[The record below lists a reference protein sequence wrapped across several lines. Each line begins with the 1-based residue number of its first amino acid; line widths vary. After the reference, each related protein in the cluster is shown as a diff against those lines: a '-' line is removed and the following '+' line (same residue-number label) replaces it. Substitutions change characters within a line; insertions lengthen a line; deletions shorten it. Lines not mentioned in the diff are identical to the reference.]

1 MSILIKNITIKNFMS
16 VGNTTQAVNFYH
28 DGLTLVLGNNLDLG
42 GEGSRN
48 GTGKTTLINALS
60 YAIYGQA
67 LTNIRR
73 DNLVNKTN
81 NKNMIVTVDFEKDGH
96 KYRLER
102 GRKPNKFQFIVD
114 DAIVNEQGTD
124 EAQGENRLTQEEVLR
139 VFDMSHTMFKH
150 IIALNTYTE
159 PFLAMKANDQRA
171 VIEELLGILRLSE
184 KAEVL
189 KERIRESNEDIK
201 TEQVRLEQIKISNEK
216 VEDTIRKFHIKS
228 VGWEE
233 KNKQVIRDL
242 TSGITEL
249 EKINIDNEVE
259 NHKSLIQWLEQDQKI
274 KSLEQNLNF
283 NNSNLVSVKDS
294 VKSFTT
300 QLETLNG
307 KKCPMCEQEVHTKKH
322 EHLVSNIEEK
332 HTKKVEEQSQ
342 IEKTITQVETQIKDQ
357 GPRPDRPVT
366 IYETADEAYQHRQNL
381 AELKNQLLAEQEKVN
396 PHTEQIETLKV
407 KNIEEVDYA
416 RINALQ
422 KLKDHQ
428 DFLYKLLT
436 SRDSFIR
443 KKIIDQNLLYL
454 NSRLNY
460 YLDKIGLPHE
470 VVFKSDLSVEITE
483 LGRELDF
490 DNLSRGER
498 NRLILGL
505 SWAFRD
511 VYESMNT
518 TINLLFIDELV
529 DSGMD
534 TMGVESAMVVLKKM
548 SRERGKNVF
557 LISHRDELTS
567 RCSNVLNVVKENGF
581 TSFATDIE
589 TVDHKSHP
597 ELYKENVDEH
607 DPVSA

>member
-1 MSILIKNITIKNFMS
+1 MIKIKSITIKNFMS
-16 VGNTTQAVNFYH
+16 VGNTTQAVNFAH

-60 YAIYGQA
+60 YAVYGQA
-67 LTNIRR
+67 LTNIRK

-81 NKNMIVTVDFEKDGH
+81 NKSMLVTVDFEKDGH
-96 KYRLER
+96 SYRIER

-114 DAIVNEQGTD
+114 DSIVNEQGTD

-150 IIALNTYTE
+150 IVALNTYTE
-159 PFLAMKANDQRA
+159 PFLAMKSNDQRSI
-171 VIEELLGILRLSE
+171 IEELLGISRLSE
-184 KAEVL
+184 KAERL
-189 KERIRESNEDIK
+189 KELMRETNEDIK
-201 TEQVRLEQIKISNEK
+201 TEQARLEQVKISNEK
-216 VEDTIRKFHIKS
+216 MEETIRKFQIKNIA
-228 VGWEE
+228 WEE
-233 KNKQVIRDL
+233 THKKAITEL
-242 TSGITEL
+242 TNGITEL
-249 EKINIDNEVE
+249 EKIDIDAEIQQ
-259 NHKSLIQWLEQDQKI
+259 HKLLTHWQEQSQKI
-274 KSLEQNLNF
+274 KSYEQNLNF
-283 NNSNLVSVKDS
+283 NKSNLSSVQS
-294 VKSFTT
+294 LLESLNT
-300 QLETLNG
+300 QLSTLEG
-307 KKCPMCEQEVHTKKH
+307 KQCPMCEQELHTDKH
-322 EHLVSNIEEK
+322 THLVDDIK
-332 HTKKVEEQSQ
+332 QQHTAKLEEQSQ
-342 IEKTITQVETQIKDQ
+342 ITGTIESIEKQISEQ
-357 GPRPDRPVT
+357 GEIGERPD
-366 IYETADEAYQHRQNL
+366 TAYSSSDEAYDHRQNL
-381 AELKNQLLAEQEKVN
+381 AELKSQLESEKQKEN
-396 PHTEQIETLKV
+396 PHTEQIAELKS
-407 KNIEEVDYA
+407 KNIEEVDYTQ
-416 RINALQ
+416 INALQ

-436 SRDSFIR
+436 SKDSFIR

-518 TINLLFIDELV
+518 SLNLLFIDELV

-534 TMGVESAMVVLKKM
+534 TMGVESAMSVLKKM
-548 SRERGKNVF
+548 SREGGKNIF

-589 TVDHKSHP
+589 TIDHKTHK
-597 ELYKENVDEH
+597 ELFAKDHEH
-607 DPVSA
+607 DTVSA

>member
-1 MSILIKNITIKNFMS
+1 MS
-16 VGNTTQAVNFYH
+16 VGNTTQAVNFAH

-60 YAIYGQA
+60 YAVYGQA
-67 LTNIRR
+67 LTNIRK

-81 NKNMIVTVDFEKDGH
+81 NKNMLVTVDFEKDGH
-96 KYRLER
+96 AYRIER
-102 GRKPNKFQFIVD
+102 GRKPNRFQFIVD
-114 DAIVNEQGTD
+114 DSIVNEQGTD

-150 IIALNTYTE
+150 IVALNTYTE
-159 PFLAMKANDQRA
+159 PFLAMKANDQRSI
-171 VIEELLGILRLSE
+171 IEELLGISRLSE
-184 KAEVL
+184 KAERL
-189 KERIRESNEDIK
+189 KEHMRETNEDMK
-201 TEQVRLEQIKISNEK
+201 TEQARLEQVKISNEK
-216 VEDTIRKFHIKS
+216 MEETIRKFQIKNIA
-228 VGWEE
+228 WEE
-233 KNKQVIRDL
+233 THKKAITEL
-242 TSGITEL
+242 TNGITEL
-249 EKINIDNEVE
+249 EKIDIDAEIHQ
-259 NHKSLIQWLEQDQKI
+259 HKLLTHWQEQSQKI
-274 KSLEQNLNF
+274 KSYEQNLNF
-283 NNSNLVSVKDS
+283 NKSNLSSVQS
-294 VKSFTT
+294 LLESLST
-300 QLETLNG
+300 QLSTLEG
-307 KKCPMCEQEVHTKKH
+307 KQCPMCEQELHTDKH
-322 EHLVSNIEEK
+322 THLVNDIK
-332 HTKKVEEQSQ
+332 QQHTAKLEEQTQITGTIES
-342 IEKTITQVETQIKDQ
+342 IEKQISEQ
-357 GPRPDRPVT
+357 GEVGERPD
-366 IYETADEAYQHRQNL
+366 TAYSSIDEAYDHRQNL
-381 AELKNQLLAEQEKVN
+381 AELKSQLESEKQKEN
-396 PHTEQIETLKV
+396 PHTEQIEELKA
-407 KNIEEVDYA
+407 KNIEEVDYVQ
-416 RINALQ
+416 INALQ

-436 SRDSFIR
+436 SKDSFIR

-470 VVFKSDLSVEITE
+470 VVFKSDLTVEITE

-518 TINLLFIDELV
+518 SVNLLFIDELV

-534 TMGVESAMVVLKKM
+534 TMGVESAMSVLKKM
-548 SRERGKNVF
+548 SREGAKNIF

-589 TVDHKSHP
+589 TIDHKTHK
-597 ELYKENVDEH
+597 ELFAKDHEH
-607 DPVSA
+607 DTVSA

>member
-1 MSILIKNITIKNFMS
+1 MS
-16 VGNTTQAVNFYH
+16 VGNTTQAVNFAH

-60 YAIYGQA
+60 YAVYGQA
-67 LTNIRR
+67 LTNIRK

-81 NKNMIVTVDFEKDGH
+81 NKNMLVTVDFEKDGH
-96 KYRLER
+96 AYRVER

-114 DAIVNEQGTD
+114 DSIVNEQGTD

-150 IIALNTYTE
+150 IVALNTYTE
-159 PFLAMKANDQRA
+159 PFLAMKANDQRSI
-171 VIEELLGILRLSE
+171 IEELLGISRLSE
-184 KAEVL
+184 KAERL
-189 KERIRESNEDIK
+189 KEHMRETNEDMK
-201 TEQVRLEQIKISNEK
+201 TEQARLEQVKISNEK
-216 VEDTIRKFHIKS
+216 MEETIRKFQIKNIA
-228 VGWEE
+228 WEE
-233 KNKQVIRDL
+233 THKKAIAEL
-242 TSGITEL
+242 TNGITEL
-249 EKINIDNEVE
+249 EKIDIDAEIQQ
-259 NHKSLIQWLEQDQKI
+259 HKLLTHWQEQSQKI
-274 KSLEQNLNF
+274 KSYEQNLNF
-283 NNSNLVSVKDS
+283 NKSNLSSVQS
-294 VKSFTT
+294 LLESLST
-300 QLETLNG
+300 QLNTLEG
-307 KKCPMCEQEVHTKKH
+307 KQCPMCEQELHTDKH
-322 EHLVSNIEEK
+322 DQIVQDIK
-332 HTKKVEEQSQ
+332 QQHTTKLEEQSQ
-342 IEKTITQVETQIKDQ
+342 ITVTIEAIEKQISEQ
-357 GPRPDRPVT
+357 GEVGDRP
-366 IYETADEAYQHRQNL
+366 ETAYNSVDEAYDHRQNL
-381 AELKNQLLAEQEKVN
+381 AELKSQLESEKQKEN
-396 PHTEQIETLKV
+396 PHTEQIEELKA

-416 RINALQ
+416 QINALQ

-436 SRDSFIR
+436 SKDSFIR

-470 VVFKSDLSVEITE
+470 VVFKSDLTVEITE

-518 TINLLFIDELV
+518 SVNLLFIDELV

-534 TMGVESAMVVLKKM
+534 TMGVESAMSVLKKM
-548 SRERGKNVF
+548 SREGAKNIF

-589 TVDHKSHP
+589 TIDHKTHK
-597 ELYKENVDEH
+597 ELFAKDHEYDT
-607 DPVSA
+607 VSA

>member
-1 MSILIKNITIKNFMS
+1 MIKLQNITIKNFMS
-16 VGNTTQAVNFYH
+16 VGNTTQAVNFSH

-67 LTNIRR
+67 LTNIRK

-114 DAIVNEQGTD
+114 DAVVNEQGTD
-124 EAQGENRLTQEEVLR
+124 EAQGENRLTQDEVLR

-150 IIALNTYTE
+150 IVALNTYTE
-159 PFLAMKANDQRA
+159 PFLAMKSNDQRSI
-171 VIEELLGILRLSE
+171 IEELLGILRLSE

-189 KERIRESNEDIK
+189 KERIREVNDDIK
-201 TEQVRLEQIKISNEK
+201 TEQARLEQIKISNEK
-216 VEDTIRKFHIKS
+216 IEDTIRKFHIKS
-228 VGWEE
+228 IAWEE
-233 KNKQVIRDL
+233 SHKKAITEL
-242 TSGITEL
+242 TNGIIEL
-249 EKINIDNEVE
+249 EKIDINSEIEK
-259 NHKSLIQWLEQDQKI
+259 HKLLTLWQEQSQKI
-274 KSLEQNLNF
+274 KSYTQNLNF
-283 NNSNLVSVKDS
+283 NKSNIVAVQKQIDS
-294 VKSFTT
+294 LNT
-300 QLETLNG
+300 QLSTLDG
-307 KKCPMCEQEVHTKKH
+307 KQCPMCEQELHT
-322 EHLVSNIEEK
+322 EK
-332 HTKKVEEQSQ
+332 HTHLVDDVKAQHTAKLEE
-342 IEKTITQVETQIKDQ
+342 ETQIQSTIESIEKQIAEQ
-357 GPRPDRPVT
+357 GEVGEKP
-366 IYETADEAYQHRQNL
+366 ETAYGSADEAYQHRQNL
-381 AELKNQLLAEQEKVN
+381 AELKTQLETEQQKEN
-396 PHTEQIETLKV
+396 PHTEQINTLKT

-416 RINALQ
+416 QINSLT

-436 SRDSFIR
+436 SKDSFIR

-518 TINLLFIDELV
+518 TVNLLFIDELV

-534 TMGVESAMVVLKKM
+534 TMGVESAMSVLKKM
-548 SRERGKNVF
+548 SRERSKNVF

-589 TVDHKSHP
+589 TVSHKSHP
-597 ELYKENVDEH
+597 DLFKEKANEH
-607 DPVSA
+607 DTVST

>member
-1 MSILIKNITIKNFMS
+1 MIKIKSITIKNFMS
-16 VGNTTQAVNFYH
+16 VGNTTQAVNFAH

-60 YAIYGQA
+60 YAVYGQA
-67 LTNIRR
+67 LTNIRK

-81 NKNMIVTVDFEKDGH
+81 NKSMLVTVDFEKDGH
-96 KYRLER
+96 SYRIER

-114 DAIVNEQGTD
+114 DSIVNEQGTD

-150 IIALNTYTE
+150 IVALNTYTE
-159 PFLAMKANDQRA
+159 PFLAMKSNDQRSI
-171 VIEELLGILRLSE
+171 IEELLGISRLSE
-184 KAEVL
+184 KAERL
-189 KERIRESNEDIK
+189 KELMRETNEDIK
-201 TEQVRLEQIKISNEK
+201 TEQARLEQVKISNEK
-216 VEDTIRKFHIKS
+216 MEETIRKFQIKNIA
-228 VGWEE
+228 WEE
-233 KNKQVIRDL
+233 THKKAITEL
-242 TSGITEL
+242 TNGITEL
-249 EKINIDNEVE
+249 EKIDIDAEIQQ
-259 NHKSLIQWLEQDQKI
+259 HKLLTHWQEQSQKI
-274 KSLEQNLNF
+274 KSYEQNLNF
-283 NNSNLVSVKDS
+283 NKSNLSSVQS
-294 VKSFTT
+294 LLESLNT
-300 QLETLNG
+300 QLSTLEG
-307 KKCPMCEQEVHTKKH
+307 KQCPMCEQELHTDKH
-322 EHLVSNIEEK
+322 THLVDDIK
-332 HTKKVEEQSQ
+332 QQHTAKLEEQSQ
-342 IEKTITQVETQIKDQ
+342 ITGTIESIEKQISEQ
-357 GPRPDRPVT
+357 GEIGERPD
-366 IYETADEAYQHRQNL
+366 TAYSSSDEAYDHRQNL
-381 AELKNQLLAEQEKVN
+381 AELKSQLEGEKQKEN
-396 PHTEQIETLKV
+396 PHTEQIAELKS
-407 KNIEEVDYA
+407 KNIEEVDYTQ
-416 RINALQ
+416 INALQ

-436 SRDSFIR
+436 SKDSFIR

-470 VVFKSDLSVEITE
+470 VVFRSDLSVEITE

-518 TINLLFIDELV
+518 SLNLLFIDELV

-534 TMGVESAMVVLKKM
+534 TMGVESAMSVLKKM
-548 SRERGKNVF
+548 SREGGKNIF

-589 TVDHKSHP
+589 TIDHKTHK
-597 ELYKENVDEH
+597 ELFAKDHEH
-607 DPVSA
+607 DTVSA

>member
-1 MSILIKNITIKNFMS
+1 MIKIKSITIKNFMS
-16 VGNTTQAVNFYH
+16 VGNTTQAVNFAH

-60 YAIYGQA
+60 YAVYGQA
-67 LTNIRR
+67 LTNIRK

-81 NKNMIVTVDFEKDGH
+81 NKNMLVTVDFEKDGH
-96 KYRLER
+96 SYRVER

-114 DAIVNEQGTD
+114 DSIVNEQGTD
-124 EAQGENRLTQEEVLR
+124 EAQGENRLTQDEVLR

-150 IIALNTYTE
+150 IVALNTYTE
-159 PFLAMKANDQRA
+159 PFLAMKANDQRS
-171 VIEELLGILRLSE
+171 VIEELLGISRLSE
-184 KAEVL
+184 KAERL
-189 KERIRESNEDIK
+189 KELMRDTNEDIK
-201 TEQVRLEQIKISNEK
+201 TEQARLEQVKISNEK
-216 VEDTIRKFHIKS
+216 MEETIRKFQIKNIA
-228 VGWEE
+228 WEE
-233 KNKQVIRDL
+233 THKKTITELSN
-242 TSGITEL
+242 GITEL
-249 EKINIDNEVE
+249 EKIDIDAEIQQ
-259 NHKSLIQWLEQDQKI
+259 HKLLTHWQEQSQKI
-274 KSLEQNLNF
+274 KSYEQNLNF
-283 NNSNLVSVKDS
+283 NKSNLDS
-294 VKSFTT
+294 VKTLLESLST
-300 QLETLNG
+300 QLSTLEG
-307 KKCPMCEQEVHTKKH
+307 KQCPMCEQELHTDKH
-322 EHLVSNIEEK
+322 THLVDDIK
-332 HTKKVEEQSQ
+332 QQHTAKLEEQSQ
-342 IEKTITQVETQIKDQ
+342 IESTISSVEKQIEQQ
-357 GPRPDRPVT
+357 GKVGESPITSYQSV
-366 IYETADEAYQHRQNL
+366 DEAYDHRQNL
-381 AELKNQLLAEQEKVN
+381 AELKSQLESEKQKEN
-396 PHTEQIETLKV
+396 PHTEQIAELKA
-407 KNIEEVDYA
+407 KNIEEVDYTQ
-416 RINALQ
+416 INALQ

-436 SRDSFIR
+436 SKDSFIR

-470 VVFKSDLSVEITE
+470 VVFKSDLTVEITE

-518 TINLLFIDELV
+518 SLNLLFIDELV

-534 TMGVESAMVVLKKM
+534 TMGVESAMSVLKKM
-548 SRERGKNVF
+548 SREGGKNIF

-589 TVDHKSHP
+589 TIDHKTHK
-597 ELYKENVDEH
+597 ELFAKDHEH
-607 DPVSA
+607 DTVSA

>member
-1 MSILIKNITIKNFMS
+1 MIKIKSITIKNFMS
-16 VGNTTQAVNFYH
+16 VGNTTQAVNFAH

-60 YAIYGQA
+60 YAVYGQA
-67 LTNIRR
+67 LTNIRK

-81 NKNMIVTVDFEKDGH
+81 NKNMLVTVDFEKDGH
-96 KYRLER
+96 SYRVER

-114 DAIVNEQGTD
+114 DSIVNEQGTD
-124 EAQGENRLTQEEVLR
+124 EAQGENRLTQDEVLR

-150 IIALNTYTE
+150 IVALNTYTE
-159 PFLAMKANDQRA
+159 PFLAMKANDQRS
-171 VIEELLGILRLSE
+171 VIEELLGISRLSE
-184 KAEVL
+184 KAERL
-189 KERIRESNEDIK
+189 KELMRDTNEDIK
-201 TEQVRLEQIKISNEK
+201 TEQARLEQVKISNEK
-216 VEDTIRKFHIKS
+216 MEETIRKFQIKNIA
-228 VGWEE
+228 WEE
-233 KNKQVIRDL
+233 THKKTIAEL
-242 TSGITEL
+242 TNGITEL
-249 EKINIDNEVE
+249 EKIDIDAEIQQ
-259 NHKSLIQWLEQDQKI
+259 HKFLTHWQEQSQKI
-274 KSLEQNLNF
+274 KSYEQNLNF
-283 NNSNLVSVKDS
+283 NKSNLDS
-294 VKSFTT
+294 VKTLLESLST
-300 QLETLNG
+300 QLSTLEG
-307 KKCPMCEQEVHTKKH
+307 KQCPMCEQELHTDKH
-322 EHLVSNIEEK
+322 THLVDEVK
-332 HTKKVEEQSQ
+332 AQHTVKTEEQSQ
-342 IEKTITQVETQIKDQ
+342 IESTILSIEKQIAEQ
-357 GPRPDRPVT
+357 GEIGEQPIT
-366 IYETADEAYQHRQNL
+366 SYQSIDEAYDHRQNL
-381 AELKNQLLAEQEKVN
+381 AELKSQLDSEREKEN
-396 PHTEQIETLKV
+396 PHTEQISELKA
-407 KNIEEVDYA
+407 KNIEEVDYSQ
-416 RINALQ
+416 INTLQ

-436 SRDSFIR
+436 SKDSFIR

-470 VVFKSDLSVEITE
+470 VVFKSDLTVEITE

-518 TINLLFIDELV
+518 SLNLLFIDELV

-534 TMGVESAMVVLKKM
+534 TMGVESAMGVLKKM
-548 SRERGKNVF
+548 SREGGKNIF

-589 TVDHKSHP
+589 TIDHKTHK
-597 ELYKENVDEH
+597 ELFAKDHEYDT
-607 DPVSA
+607 VSA

>member
-1 MSILIKNITIKNFMS
+1 MS
-16 VGNTTQAVNFYH
+16 VGNTTQAVNFAH
-28 DGLTLVLGNNLDLG
+28 DGLTLVLGNNMDLG

-60 YAIYGQA
+60 YAVYGQA
-67 LTNIRR
+67 LTNIRK

-81 NKNMIVTVDFEKDGH
+81 NKNMLVTVDFERDGH
-96 KYRLER
+96 SYRIER

-114 DAIVNEQGTD
+114 NSIVNEQGTD

-150 IIALNTYTE
+150 IVALNTYTE
-159 PFLAMKANDQRA
+159 PFLAMKANEQRA
-171 VIEELLGILRLSE
+171 IIEELLGISRLSE
-184 KAEVL
+184 KAERL
-189 KERIRESNEDIK
+189 KEHMRETNEDMK
-201 TEQVRLEQIKISNEK
+201 TEQARLEQVKISNEK
-216 VEDTIRKFHIKS
+216 MEETIRKFQIRS
-228 VGWEE
+228 LSWEE
-233 KNKQVIRDL
+233 AHKKAVAEL
-242 TSGITEL
+242 TNGIKEL
-249 EKINIDNEVE
+249 EKIDINVE
-259 NHKSLIQWLEQDQKI
+259 IQQHKLLSQWQERSQKI
-274 KSLEQNLNF
+274 KSYEQNLNF
-283 NNSNLVSVKDS
+283 NKSNLTS
-294 VKSFTT
+294 T
-300 QLETLNG
+300 QQLIESLNLQLTKLKG
-307 KKCPMCEQEVHTKKH
+307 KECPMCEQELHTDKH
-322 EHLVSNIEEK
+322 THLVDEIK
-332 HTKKVEEQSQ
+332 QQHTDKLEEQKQIQGTIES
-342 IEKTITQVETQIKDQ
+342 IEKQISDQ
-357 GPRPDRPVT
+357 GELGDRP
-366 IYETADEAYQHRQNL
+366 ETAYSLSDEAYDHRQNL
-381 AELKNQLLAEQEKVN
+381 AELKSQLENEKQKEN
-396 PHTEQIETLKV
+396 PHIEQIEELKS
-407 KNIEEVDYA
+407 KNIEEVDYTQ
-416 RINALQ
+416 INAFQ

-436 SRDSFIR
+436 SKDSFIR

-518 TINLLFIDELV
+518 SVNLLFIDELV

-534 TMGVESAMVVLKKM
+534 TMGVESAMGVLKKM
-548 SRERGKNVF
+548 SREGGKNIF

-589 TVDHKSHP
+589 TIDHKTHK
-597 ELYKENVDEH
+597 ELFAKDHEYDT
-607 DPVSA
+607 VSA

>member
-1 MSILIKNITIKNFMS
+1 MIKIKSITIKNFMS
-16 VGNTTQAVNFYH
+16 VGNTTQAVNFAH

-60 YAIYGQA
+60 YAVYGQA
-67 LTNIRR
+67 LTNIRK

-81 NKNMIVTVDFEKDGH
+81 NKSMLVTVDFEKDGH
-96 KYRLER
+96 SYRIER

-114 DAIVNEQGTD
+114 DSIVNEQGTD

-150 IIALNTYTE
+150 IVALNTYTE
-159 PFLAMKANDQRA
+159 PFLAMKSNDQRSI
-171 VIEELLGILRLSE
+171 IEELLGISRLSE
-184 KAEVL
+184 KAERL
-189 KERIRESNEDIK
+189 KELMRETNEDIK
-201 TEQVRLEQIKISNEK
+201 TEQARLEQVKISNEK
-216 VEDTIRKFHIKS
+216 MEETIRKFQIKNIA
-228 VGWEE
+228 WEE
-233 KNKQVIRDL
+233 THKKAITEL
-242 TSGITEL
+242 TNGITEL
-249 EKINIDNEVE
+249 EKIDIDAEIQQ
-259 NHKSLIQWLEQDQKI
+259 HKLLTHWQEQSQKI
-274 KSLEQNLNF
+274 KSYEQNLNF
-283 NNSNLVSVKDS
+283 NKSNLSSVQS
-294 VKSFTT
+294 LLESLNT
-300 QLETLNG
+300 QLSTLEG
-307 KKCPMCEQEVHTKKH
+307 KQCPMCEQELHTDKH
-322 EHLVSNIEEK
+322 THLVDDIK
-332 HTKKVEEQSQ
+332 QQHTAKLEEQSQ
-342 IEKTITQVETQIKDQ
+342 ITGTIESIEKQISEQ
-357 GPRPDRPVT
+357 GEIGERPN
-366 IYETADEAYQHRQNL
+366 TAYSSSDEAYDHRQNL
-381 AELKNQLLAEQEKVN
+381 AELKSQLEGEKQKEN
-396 PHTEQIETLKV
+396 PHTEQIAELKS
-407 KNIEEVDYA
+407 KNIEEVDYTQ
-416 RINALQ
+416 INALQ

-436 SRDSFIR
+436 SKDSFIR

-470 VVFKSDLSVEITE
+470 VVFRSDLSVEITE

-518 TINLLFIDELV
+518 SLNLLFIDELV

-534 TMGVESAMVVLKKM
+534 TMGVESAMSVLKKM
-548 SRERGKNVF
+548 SREGGKNIF

-589 TVDHKSHP
+589 TIDHKTHK
-597 ELYKENVDEH
+597 ELFAKDHEH
-607 DPVSA
+607 DTVSA

>member
-1 MSILIKNITIKNFMS
+1 MIKIKSITIKNFMS
-16 VGNTTQAVNFYH
+16 VGNTTQAVNFAH

-60 YAIYGQA
+60 YAVYGQA
-67 LTNIRR
+67 LTNIRK

-81 NKNMIVTVDFEKDGH
+81 NKNMLVTVDFERDGH
-96 KYRLER
+96 SYRIER

-150 IIALNTYTE
+150 IVALNTYTE
-159 PFLAMKANDQRA
+159 PFLAMKANEQRA
-171 VIEELLGILRLSE
+171 IIEELLGISRLSE
-184 KAEVL
+184 KAERL
-189 KERIRESNEDIK
+189 KEHQRETNEDIK
-201 TEQVRLEQIKISNEK
+201 TEQARLEQVKISNEK
-216 VEDTIRKFHIKS
+216 MEETIRKFHIRS
-228 VGWEE
+228 ISWEE
-233 KNKQVIRDL
+233 ANKKAITEL
-242 TSGITEL
+242 TNGITEL
-249 EKINIDNEVE
+249 EKIDIDAEIQQ
-259 NHKSLIQWLEQDQKI
+259 HKLLTQWQERSQKI
-274 KSLEQNLNF
+274 KSYDQNLNF
-283 NNSNLVSVKDS
+283 NKSNLSSTEKLIAS
-294 VKSFTT
+294 LSSQLTT
-300 QLETLNG
+300 LES
-307 KKCPMCEQEVHTKKH
+307 KECPMCEQKLHTDKH
-322 EHLVSNIEEK
+322 DQLVEDIKIEHTSKL
-332 HTKKVEEQSQ
+332 EEQKQ
-342 IEKTITQVETQIKDQ
+342 IIGTIESLEKQISEQ
-357 GPRPDRPVT
+357 GELGERPLT
-366 IYETADEAYQHRQNL
+366 AYESIDEAYDHRQNL
-381 AELKNQLLAEQEKVN
+381 AELKSQLENEKQKEN
-396 PHTEQIETLKV
+396 PHTEQIEELKE

-416 RINALQ
+416 QINAFQ

-436 SRDSFIR
+436 SKDSFIR

-518 TINLLFIDELV
+518 SVNLLFIDELV

-534 TMGVESAMVVLKKM
+534 TMGVESAMSVLKKM
-548 SRERGKNVF
+548 SREGGKNIF

-589 TVDHKSHP
+589 TIDHKTHK
-597 ELYKENVDEH
+597 ELFAKDHEQNT
-607 DPVSA
+607 VSA